1 MNVARELPLQAY
13 ICSMLRLLRHRDL
26 CLLWTV
32 KASQY
37 LTSTLVD
44 MLGPGNGL
52 KQLSTAEL
60 AKYFQVSKENPLL
73 GTEARAV
80 LLRSLGASL
89 LAHPQF
95 FGREGRPG
103 NLVGK

>member
-1 MNVARELPLQAY
+1 MV
-13 ICSMLRLLRHRDL
+13 RL
-26 CLLWTV
+26 
-32 KASQY
+32 SQS
-37 LTSTLVD
+37 LTLTLID
-44 MLGPGNGL
+44 ILGPGNGL
-52 KQLSTAEL
+52 KQLSIDEL

-89 LAHPQF
+89 LAHPQV
-95 FGREGRPG
+95 FGSEGRPG